1 MALAL
6 KDRVKETTIVVGT
19 GAATLL
25 GSSIGF
31 QPFSVVGNGNTTY
44 YCISDQFGS
53 NWEVGIGT
61 YSSSGNTLARTTVL
75 ASSNAGALVVFTA
88 GVKDVFVTYPAE
100 KGVWLDASNNA
111 IGLGT
116 PAAFVGTNIT
126 GTASGLTAGNVT
138 TNANLTGAV
147 TSSGNATSLGSFTS
161 LQLAT
166 ALTDETGSGSAVFAT
181 SPTLANPTYTGALTG
196 STGIL
201 NIGSGQF
208 YKDASGNVGIGT
220 SSPSSKLTV
229 SATTATQSIVS
240 TTTGNAAYLV
250 LQNSADSS
258 NAYVYATGK
267 ELRLSQAD
275 TSASSI
281 VTINTQNTERMRIDS
296 SGNVTLQN
304 NISVGAAA
312 PTTSG
317 TGITFPAT
325 QSASS
330 NANTLDDYE
339 EGTWTPNQGAG
350 LTVVGTFGSS
360 GTYTKIGRLVTVIGA
375 ITPTT
380 SVASSN
386 GGVIS
391 TNLPFTS
398 GSIAVGS
405 VADANGIGG
414 SVISQTAGT
423 SILSYPLHSA
433 SGALW
438 FTITY
443 FI

>member
-19 GAATLL
+19 GSATLL

-181 SPTLANPTYTGALTG
+181 SPTLANPTYTGTLTG
-196 STGIL
+196 GTGVL
-201 NIGSGQF
+201 NIGSGQL

-220 SSPSSKLTV
+220 SSPGRSLDV
-229 SATTATQSIVS
+229 SA
-240 TTTGNAAYLV
+240 
-250 LQNSADSS
+250 
-258 NAYVYATGK
+258 ATG
-267 ELRLSQAD
+267 LVGVTSSTGTNYVAYQALN
-275 TSASSI
+275 TGGTMTLGLEGSGPLIFSGATAYSAIFGTGGAYSLHLATNNT
-281 VTINTQNTERMRIDS
+281 VRQTINS
-296 SGNVTLQN
+296 SGNVG
-304 NISVGAAA
+304 IG
-312 PTTSG
+312 TTS
-317 TGITFPAT
+317 PA
-325 QSASS
+325 QK
-330 NANTLDDYE
+330 L
-339 EGTWTPNQGAG
+339 
-350 LTVVGTFGSS
+350 
-360 GTYTKIGRLVTVIGA
+360 
-375 ITPTT
+375 
-380 SVASSN
+380 SVAGTIESTT
-386 GGVIS
+386 GGVKFPDGTTQTSAGMS
-391 TNLPFTS
+391 TGKALALSFTFN
-398 GSIAVGS
+398 I
-405 VADANGIGG
+405 
-414 SVISQTAGT
+414 
-423 SILSYPLHSA
+423 
-433 SGALW
+433 
-438 FTITY
+438 
-443 FI
+443 